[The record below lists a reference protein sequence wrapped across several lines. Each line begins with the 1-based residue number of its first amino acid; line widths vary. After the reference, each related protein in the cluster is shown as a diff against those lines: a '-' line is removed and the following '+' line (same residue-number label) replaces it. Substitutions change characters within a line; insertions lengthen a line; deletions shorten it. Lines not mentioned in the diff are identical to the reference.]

1 LKERWRKMSKRTN
14 KEVVNTYLDN
24 LYALSYKERPVDII
38 QFISDPKY
46 LGQSTNNGKAIYPIW
61 KKTLKRMFLDER
73 KFLVVFTG
81 SIGTGKTYTAYLA
94 TCYILYKIMCLKD
107 PWHYFNLS
115 ESGKMNVTFFNLTKS
130 LSASKGFQTLQIF
143 LMRCP
148 WFLENGGIVRG
159 TTEQYVDLPLFSYS
173 LASPYTKG
181 FGNLGEHVICAIM
194 DEVDSPIESAKQKI
208 RILKAY
214 EATVRRFES
223 RFVIN
228 GKTLAKFFLI
238 ASKQDEM
245 SFIEA
250 FVEQNKNSGKLFVSD
265 IPIWEAKPES
275 HYSGVKFPVKVGDQ
289 YENPSILN
297 NDTEVEKAIKDG
309 FKVVHVPVE
318 YKEYF
323 ERDMVGAL
331 RDIAGVSV
339 RGIRRS
345 KLFPSE
351 RFLKEC
357 YDKTKEDPVRFSTI
371 DVGLN
376 DEFDLI
382 RYLDLTKLR
391 KPKGD
396 ARFIHCDIAYTG
408 DALGL
413 ACSYVNGYALVNT
426 ENEDGTFIRQRAPII
441 ETEWV
446 MRIKAKHQDSIPIH
460 KIRKF
465 ILDLINLG
473 YFIKK
478 FTIDLRL
485 ASEDTIQLLKN
496 AGVNADYLSVDK
508 TIKPYMNFRNLVFE
522 KRWIMHNHPYVHF
535 ELKNLEFDRTLQKVD
550 HPEMVKDIEFLDDG
564 NIKDVVLK
572 GSKDM
577 ADAICGSVMGAL
589 IESASYVDTAEAVK
603 MMKSLAGVA
612 SEEKDPFWFM
622 NKGKEGGDKIVGTVE
637 GEITQKHV
645 DLLKRMTDG

>member
-1 LKERWRKMSKRTN
+1 MTKKVN
-14 KEVVNTYLDN
+14 KEVVNSYLDN
-24 LYALSYKERPVDII
+24 LYAMSYRERPVDVI

-46 LGQSTNNGKAIYPIW
+46 LGQSTNNGKAIYPVW
-61 KKTLKRMFLDER
+61 KRTLKRIFLDER

-94 TCYILYKIMCLKD
+94 TCYILYKIMCLKN
-107 PWHYFNLS
+107 PWQYFHLS
-115 ESGKMNVTFFNLTKS
+115 ESGKMNITFFNLTKS

-148 WFLENGGIVRG
+148 WFLENGGILRG
-159 TTEQYVDLPLFSYS
+159 TTEPYVDLPLFSYS

-181 FGNLGEHVICAIM
+181 FGNIGEHVICAIM
-194 DEVDSPIESAKQKI
+194 DEVDSPIESEKQKT

-228 GKTLAKFFLI
+228 GKTLAKFFLL

-250 FVEQNKNSGKLFVSD
+250 FVEQNKNSGKLFVAD
-265 IPIWEAKPES
+265 IPIWEAKPSS
-275 HYSGVKFPVKVGDQ
+275 HYSGVKFPVKIGDQ
-289 YENPSILN
+289 YENPVILN
-297 NDTEVEKAIKDG
+297 NEEEVVKSIKDG
-309 FKVVHVPVE
+309 YKVVHVPVE

-323 ERDMVGAL
+323 ERDIVGAL
-331 RDIAGVSV
+331 RDIAGVSI

-351 RFLKEC
+351 RFLNEC
-357 YDKTKEDPVRFSTI
+357 YDATKQDPVSFSTI
-371 DVGLN
+371 EVGLN
-376 DEFDLI
+376 DELDLI
-382 RYLDLTKLR
+382 RYLDFTKLR
-391 KPKGD
+391 KAKGE
-396 ARFIHCDIAYTG
+396 ARFVHCDIAYTN

-426 ENEDGTFIRQRAPII
+426 ENQDGTFSKQRAPII

-446 MRIKAKHQDSIPIH
+446 MRIKAKQQDAIPIH

-465 ILDLINLG
+465 ILDLINMG
-473 YFIKK
+473 YCIKS

-522 KRWIMHNHPYVHF
+522 KRWVMHAHPYVHF
-535 ELKNLEFDRTLQKVD
+535 ELKNLEFDRTTQKVD
-550 HPEMVKDIEFLDDG
+550 HPDVVKDIEFLNDG
-564 NIKDVVLK
+564 SMKDVVLK

-589 IESASYVDTAEAVK
+589 MASASYVDTAEAVK
-603 MMKSLAGVA
+603 LMKSLTGT
-612 SEEKDPFWFM
+612 SKEEKDPYWFM
-622 NKGKEGGDKIVGTVE
+622 NTDRKAGDKIVGTVD
-637 GEITQKHV
+637 GGGITQKHV
-645 DLLKRMTDG
+645 DLLKKMTE